1 MLGAAAPLNDAIN
14 AIKPGVVDAQQ
25 NLQFSA
31 GVDKLQTYADTG
43 QLPTDV
49 VVVHLGTNGT
59 VNPDDFTRMMGI
71 LAHVRKVV
79 VLTAKAPR
87 PWEEQVNDTINTEAK
102 KYKNVTVVDWHSI
115 GDAHPEFFYDDAIH
129 LRPEGAAF
137 YAQLVAG
144 NL

>member
-1 MLGAAAPLNDAIN
+1 
-14 AIKPGVVDAQQ
+14 
-25 NLQFSA
+25 
-31 GVDKLQTYADTG
+31 
-43 QLPTDV
+43 

-79 VLTAKAPR
+79 VINTKAPR
-87 PWEEQVNDTINTEAK
+87 PWEEQVNDTIASEAK
-102 KYKNVTVVDWHSI
+102 KYKNVTVVDWH
-115 GDAHPEFFYDDAIH
+115 GVGGAHPEFFYDDSIH
-129 LRPEGAAF
+129 LKPEGAAF